1 MASVNTFRA
10 FKGFSG
16 EPDGFGLAAVE
27 RARLAGF
34 SDAEII
40 AGVEA
45 EGLKLGEKAKE
56 DLKLV
61 SQAD

>member
-10 FKGFSG
+10 FKGPNG
-16 EPDGFGLAAVE
+16 EPNGFGLAALE

-45 EGLKLGEKAKE
+45 EGLTFGEKAKK

-61 SQAD
+61 ASN

>member
-10 FKGFSG
+10 FKGPDG
-16 EPDGFGLAAVE
+16 EPNGFGLAAVE

-40 AGVEA
+40 ARVKA
-45 EGLKLGEKAKE
+45 EGLTFGQKAKE

-61 SQAD
+61 A

>member
-10 FKGFSG
+10 FKGPDG
-16 EPDGFGLAAVE
+16 EANGFGLAALE

-40 AGVEA
+40 DGVEA
-45 EGLKLGEKAKE
+45 EGLTFGEKAKK
-56 DLKLV
+56 DLKLI
-61 SQAD
+61 A

>member
-1 MASVNTFRA
+1 MSSVNTFRA
-10 FKGFSG
+10 FKGPDG
-16 EPDGFGLAAVE
+16 ETNGFGLAALE

-34 SDAEII
+34 SDAEIV

-56 DLKLV
+56 NLELAA
-61 SQAD
+61 SA

>member
-10 FKGFSG
+10 FKGTDG
-16 EPDGFGLAAVE
+16 EPNGFGLEALE

-40 AGVEA
+40 AGTEV
-45 EGLKLGEKAKE
+45 EGLTLGEKAKE
-56 DLKLV
+56 ALSLV
-61 SQAD
+61 A